1 MTPDMLIDQWRRGL
15 RISHAAHNEA
25 AKYFHRWN
33 MLLSIPGVV
42 ISAAL
47 STALFAELQNSTSE
61 HTKMLLAVLSVLTVV
76 LTSLQSSL
84 RLSERS
90 ERHKSAAVQ
99 MGEVRREFEQQIV
112 FEHRDEAVIEKL
124 RKKWDAADRQAP
136 SIPSHIYQREA
147 EKVLAREAQKTAAP
161 AS

>member
-1 MTPDMLIDQWRRGL
+1 MTPEMLIDQWRRGL

-25 AKYFHRWN
+25 AKYYQYMN
-33 MLLSIPGVV
+33 MGLNIPGVV
-42 ISAAL
+42 FSTLL
-47 STALFAELQNSTSE
+47 STALFTDFLGKPQ
-61 HTKMLLAVLSVLTVV
+61 LAALSVLTVV
-76 LTSLQSSL
+76 VTSLQSAL

-112 FEHRDEAVIEKL
+112 FEHRDEAVIERL

-136 SIPSHIYQREA
+136 SIPSRIYQREA
-147 EKVLAREAQKTAAP
+147 KKVRDSEAARSAATAA
-161 AS
+161 